1 MNVRIKKTM
10 DTLTPAARKRVE
22 EFALE
27 VANEQLNKDMRVVLD
42 LYIKMVCLTL
52 HETFGF
58 GEKRLNVFLAQHKA
72 LFFEQQRL
80 VNDGTQLDVINERIN
95 GIFRRH
101 GFPQYFFDRMLGPV
115 EPNVKSKRLEESEN
129 G

>member
-10 DTLTPAARKRVE
+10 DTLTPAARKRVDE
-22 EFALE
+22 YALE

-80 VNDGTQLDVINERIN
+80 VNAGTQLEVIDERIKAV
-95 GIFRRH
+95 FRRH
-101 GFPQYFFDRMLGPV
+101 GFPQYFFDKMLGPV
-115 EPNVKSKRLEESEN
+115 ETDNKTKETL
-129 G
+129 

>member
-10 DTLTPAARKRVE
+10 DTLTPAARKRVDE
-22 EFALE
+22 YALE

-58 GEKRLNVFLAQHKA
+58 GEKRLDTFLAQHKA
-72 LFFEQQRL
+72 LFIEQQKL
-80 VNDGTQLDVINERIN
+80 VNAGTQLEVIDERI
-95 GIFRRH
+95 GKIFRRH
-101 GFPQYFFDRMLGPV
+101 GFPQYFFDKMLGPV
-115 EPNVKSKRLEESEN
+115 ETDNKTKETL
-129 G
+129 

>member
-42 LYIKMVCLTL
+42 LYIKMACLTL
-52 HETFGF
+52 HKTFGF

-80 VNDGTQLDVINERIN
+80 VNDGTQLEVINERIN
-95 GIFRRH
+95 AVFRRH
-101 GFPQYFFDRMLGPV
+101 GFPQYFFDKMLGPV
-115 EPNVKSKRLEESEN
+115 KPDNKTKETL
-129 G
+129 

>member
-58 GEKRLNVFLAQHKA
+58 GEKRLDTFLAQHKA
-72 LFFEQQRL
+72 LFIEQQRL
-80 VNDGTQLDVINERIN
+80 VNAGTQLEVIDERI
-95 GIFRRH
+95 GKIFRRH
-101 GFPQYFFDRMLGPV
+101 GFPQYFFDKMLGPV
-115 EPNVKSKRLEESEN
+115 EPEKGDARHD
-129 G
+129 

>member
-58 GEKRLNVFLAQHKA
+58 G
-72 LFFEQQRL
+72 
-80 VNDGTQLDVINERIN
+80 
-95 GIFRRH
+95 
-101 GFPQYFFDRMLGPV
+101 
-115 EPNVKSKRLEESEN
+115 
-129 G
+129 